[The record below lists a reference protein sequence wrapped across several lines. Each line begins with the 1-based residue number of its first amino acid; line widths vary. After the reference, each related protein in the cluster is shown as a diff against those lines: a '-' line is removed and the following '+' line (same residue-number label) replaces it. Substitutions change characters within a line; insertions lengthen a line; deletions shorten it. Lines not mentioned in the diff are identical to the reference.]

1 MYRSML
7 GVGVVLLILMAGC
20 TGPSEDG
27 EKVESVYGISGGIVE
42 TPEPACVE
50 GEVKTATCTDGVTT
64 YDYANCAGGEWVVI
78 KYLRDP
84 CAPAQQ
90 PKEVE
95 LPESIEGNC
104 IGFLIGDPREARTV
118 PLAGGAWARPHPGPF
133 AWQWLEPEE
142 GSFSF
147 HEADR
152 WVQAAQANGVAL
164 LGTIWP
170 YADWDQ
176 KTCHDA
182 SCEVSMEDQFYPF
195 GPGGIPKSR
204 CVPCDMEA
212 YGNFLKTLVERYDG
226 DGVED
231 MPGLEVPVMYW
242 EILNEPELGESFLTF
257 FKGTEEEYVEI
268 LKVSYHAIKEACP
281 QCKVVQGGAAG
292 SGDTLEYWGRVFDL
306 GGGEYFDIANIHYI
320 SHWDKDTLNVRDFK
334 ALMDEKG
341 VEKPIWVT
349 EAELPTEEDAA
360 KSFQGAIEAG
370 ASKVFF
376 VSFTPGDMGPPAP
389 GRYSPVFGGLSSR
402 CPG

>member
-1 MYRSML
+1 MFKSIL
-7 GVGVVLLILMAGC
+7 GVGVVLLILTAGC

-42 TPEPACVE
+42 TTGPPPSLPAE
-50 GEVKTATCTDGVTT
+50 
-64 YDYANCAGGEWVVI
+64 
-78 KYLRDP
+78 
-84 CAPAQQ
+84 Q

-95 LPESIEGNC
+95 MPESIEKNC
-104 IGFLIGDPREARTV
+104 IGFLIGDPRETRTV
-118 PLAGGAWARPHPGPF
+118 SLAGGAWARPHPGPF
-133 AWQWLEPEE
+133 AWQRLEPEE
-142 GSFSF
+142 GGFTF
-147 HEADR
+147 HDADE

-170 YADWDQ
+170 FADWDQ

-182 SCEVSMEDQFYPF
+182 SCEVSREDQFYPEAF

-204 CVPCDMEA
+204 CAPCDMEA
-212 YGNFLKTLVERYDG
+212 YGDFLKALVERYDG

-281 QCKVVQGGAAG
+281 ECRVVQGGAAG
-292 SGDTLEYWGRVFDL
+292 SGDTLEYWGRVFEL

-320 SHWDKDTLNVRDFK
+320 SHWDRDTLNVRDFR

-349 EAELPTEEDAA
+349 EAELATEDDVV
-360 KSFQGAIEAG
+360 KSFRGALDAG

-376 VSFTPGDMGPPAP
+376 VSFTPGEEGPPAP
-389 GRYSPVFGGLSSR
+389 GRYAGVFDGLSTM
-402 CPG
+402 CP